1 MLEMLPDIVFQH
13 PIRLWAIPVAILIVG
28 ALFVWNFAATK
39 AVLENAFLRLHAD
52 EVRPQWRAYLWRT
65 FGFSLL
71 LALLIGVMAEPERK
85 TYTYQ
90 PVYGGVRIAFLL
102 DVSLSMKYSHDV
114 APYSDRLLAAK
125 SVLGDFAA
133 MTERDQ
139 GLLGHYWRAIIPF
152 AGSAITYLPFS
163 ASYEEFLSA
172 IDVIDETT
180 VNDTGTNLL
189 NPIREYELMLKNY
202 PRKTPDTV
210 NILVLISDGGKGEG
224 AHKDLSHIKAALL
237 RMSNTVAFTVGI
249 GSVKVTKHPDGTET
263 RETLKVPLVIQD
275 RNGKVVGR
283 LFEDQKN
290 PRSEPLTTEL
300 DERILTEIAGSPE
313 RYIFYQG
320 KEAFLQ
326 KLKQIIIENRKLVD
340 TIVHTRTEPVAEWF
354 LIPAIFIAFLMF
366 GYARRLLALLM
377 FFPSKILNVFRSE
390 RQSI

>member
-1 MLEMLPDIVFQH
+1 
-13 PIRLWAIPVAILIVG
+13 
-28 ALFVWNFAATK
+28 
-39 AVLENAFLRLHAD
+39 
-52 EVRPQWRAYLWRT
+52 
-65 FGFSLL
+65 
-71 LALLIGVMAEPERK
+71 
-85 TYTYQ
+85 
-90 PVYGGVRIAFLL
+90 
-102 DVSLSMKYSHDV
+102 
-114 APYSDRLLAAK
+114 
-125 SVLGDFAA
+125 
-133 MTERDQ
+133 
-139 GLLGHYWRAIIPF
+139 
-152 AGSAITYLPFS
+152 
-163 ASYEEFLSA
+163 
-172 IDVIDETT
+172 
-180 VNDTGTNLL
+180 
-189 NPIREYELMLKNY
+189 MLKNY